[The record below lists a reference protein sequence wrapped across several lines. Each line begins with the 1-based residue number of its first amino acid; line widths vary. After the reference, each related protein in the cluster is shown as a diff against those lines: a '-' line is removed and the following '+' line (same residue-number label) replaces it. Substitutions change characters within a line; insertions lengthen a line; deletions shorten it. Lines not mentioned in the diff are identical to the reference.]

1 MDYFIRPARPQDAKA
16 IAEIYRYYVENTAIT
31 FDTASLSESEIRE
44 KIIEIQSSYPYLVIE
59 EAGRVTAFAYA
70 HAYKQKAAYDPTVE
84 LTVYTDHALLG
95 KGRGRAII
103 LQLLKELKND
113 PRRYTAIADI
123 TSPNERS
130 EKMFLSLGFQKV
142 SEFKS
147 VGFKFGQWQTVCDY
161 IYPLKEYRPQ

>member
-1 MDYFIRPARPQDAKA
+1 MEYFIRPARPQDAKD
-16 IAEIYRYYVENTAIT
+16 ISDIYRYYVENTAIT
-31 FDTASLSESEIRE
+31 FDTIAPTEKEFSERIAD
-44 KIIEIQSSYPYLVIE
+44 IQKNYPYLVME
-59 EAGRVTAFAYA
+59 EEGKVTAFAYA

-84 LTVYTDHALLG
+84 LTVYTDPALLG

-103 LQLLKELKND
+103 SALLDELKND

-142 SEFKS
+142 SEFKF
-147 VGFKFGQWQTVCDY
+147 VGYKFGQWQTVCDY
-161 IYPLKEYRPQ
+161 IYPLKAYE

>member
-1 MDYFIRPARPQDAKA
+1 MDYFIRPARMEDAKD
-16 IAEIYRYYVENTAIT
+16 ISEIYRYYVENTAIT
-31 FDTASLSESEIRE
+31 FDTVAPTENNIRE
-44 KIIEIQSSYPYLVIE
+44 RIIEIQSSYPYLVIE

-84 LTVYTDHALLG
+84 LTVYTDHTFLG

-103 LQLLKELKND
+103 SALLDELKND

-142 SEFKS
+142 SEFKF
-147 VGFKFGQWQTVCDY
+147 VGYKFGQWQTVCDY
-161 IYPLKEYRPQ
+161 IYPLKDYQ